1 MATAAIPA
9 LRDRLDRAV
18 AEGRAGNRLWLYA
31 TYHCNL
37 ACVYCLTESSPWIA
51 DRRELGDARLVAAA
65 TAARDHGFAS
75 LGVTGGEIFMLRSFP
90 ATLAA
95 LTEILPTLALTNG
108 HLFTP
113 RVLDRLDPLAGAG
126 LSFQLSLDAA
136 TPAGNDELR
145 GAGNHAAVLDAIR
158 RLRSRGHHVR
168 IATTLADEPTGGL
181 DELCELHR
189 SLGIPDENH
198 LVRSVVRRGKAEV
211 EGLGVELGPDD
222 VLPELTLTADGAF
235 LHPFA
240 PTVRHG
246 STDVDLRVA
255 AEPLP
260 FDAALDAF
268 LASVEGRPAGED
280 VVRNVR

>member
-1 MATAAIPA
+1 MPTAAIPA

-37 ACVYCLTESSPWIA
+37 ACAYCLTESSPRIA

-65 TAARDHGFAS
+65 TAARDHGFTS
-75 LGVTGGEIFMLRSFP
+75 LGITGGEIFMLRSFP
-90 ATLAA
+90 ATLAV
-95 LTEILPTLALTNG
+95 LTGILPTLALTNG
-108 HLFTP
+108 HLFTE
-113 RVLDRLDPLAGAG
+113 RVLDGLDPLAGAG

-136 TPAGNDELR
+136 TPADNDELR

-158 RLRSRGHHVR
+158 HLRSRGHHVR
-168 IATTLADEPTGGL
+168 IATTLADESPDDL
-181 DELCELHR
+181 DALCELHR
-189 SLGIPDENH
+189 SLGISDEDH
-198 LVRSVVRRGKAEV
+198 LVRRVVRRGKADV

-222 VLPELTLTADGAF
+222 VLPELTLTAEGAF

-246 STDVDLRVA
+246 TTDVDLQVA
-255 AEPLP
+255 TDPLP

-268 LASVEGRPAGED
+268 LAAVEGRPAGED